1 MPIAAKTASS
11 SRRAQGGSGRPT
23 RPVYRLEIGLNAD
36 SLDPAGLEAR
46 GNLAEAGLEGIRD
59 VRVLRT
65 FFLRGRLSP
74 ADVERAAQEVLADP
88 VQETYAVRQD
98 LDLPEGPGG
107 PMRMITVLRKPGVTN
122 AEAESAKIALTGI
135 GLDVRD
141 VQSARTYL
149 VWTKA
154 SEKQVLRAARR
165 ALGNDVIEDVI
176 AGRVRTFV
184 FPKPSKRRVKRNTVA
199 IRKMEGKALVTLSF
213 DMGLSLTKLEMETIR
228 DEFQNIGREPTD
240 VELETL
246 AQTWSE
252 HCKHKTLAGAVDMK
266 DERGERSFA
275 NLLKETVFHAT
286 TVLDKSWCWSVFED
300 NAGVI
305 DFDGEDGVCMKVET
319 HNHPSAIEP
328 YGGAGT
334 GIGGVIRDIL
344 GTGKGAR
351 PVANTDV
358 FCFGEPDMP
367 MEDVPKGSMHPR
379 RVLKGVVAGVRDYGN
394 RMGIPTVNGAIVF
407 DPRYVGNPVV
417 YAGCAGLIPRK
428 YVAKRARPGDLCV
441 AFGGKTGRDGIH
453 GATFSSVELHSES
466 ETVSSGAVQI
476 GDPITEKKV
485 LDILIQARDKGLFTA
500 VTDCGAGGFSSA
512 VGEMGEKVGA
522 NVDMA
527 GAPLKYEGLDVF
539 EIWISEAQERMVAAI
554 PPKKWPTFK
563 ALCDAE
569 DVEAFVLGE
578 FTGDKRL
585 VVRHGKTVVCD
596 MDMAFL
602 HDGLPHIVR
611 EATFQTGGDKEPSW
625 KPKKRYDRD
634 LLGLLGM
641 PQIGSKE
648 WVIRQ
653 YDHEVQAG
661 AVVRPLG
668 GPNNGP
674 ADAAVIAP
682 KLGSDRGIV
691 LSNGINPAYGDI
703 DPYAM
708 AMAVVDEAIRNAV
721 AVGADPSRIAILDN
735 FTWGNCNRPSTLG
748 SIVRACEGCRDA
760 ALLFGTPF
768 ISGKDSLNN
777 EFRTGDGELISVP
790 PTLLISAIGVI
801 PNVRKTCTSDL
812 KTPGNPIYVV
822 GLTHDELGGS
832 HWYRMKGRV
841 GRNAPQVPTSAPAV
855 MKAVSKAVR
864 SGQVRAAHDPS
875 EGGIA
880 VAAAEMAFASDHGL
894 HLDLRRAKGT
904 TKDNKRLLFSEST
917 TRFLLEVDKAKAKAF
932 EAALKKAGVPFGKAG
947 RVTPEPELR
956 IVGHDPAGGRAAHEV
971 VRLST
976 DKLRQAWRA
985 ALHLGEES

>member
-1 MPIAAKTASS
+1 M
-11 SRRAQGGSGRPT
+11 
-23 RPVYRLEIGLNAD
+23 NAD

-46 GNLAEAGLEGIRD
+46 GNLAEAGLEGIKD
-59 VRVLRT
+59 VRVLKT

-74 ADVERAAQEVLADP
+74 GDVERAAQEVLADP

-98 LDLPEGPGG
+98 LDLPAGPGG

-154 SEKQVLRAARR
+154 SEKKVLRAARR

-184 FPKPSKRRVKRNTVA
+184 FPKPSKHRVKRRTVA

-213 DMGLSLTKLEMETIR
+213 DMGLSLTKLEMEAIR

-252 HCKHKTLAGAVDMK
+252 HCKHKTLAGAVEMK
-266 DERGERSFA
+266 DEDGERSFA

-351 PVANTDV
+351 PVANTDI

-394 RMGIPTVNGAIVF
+394 RMGIPTVNGAILF

-417 YAGCAGLIPRK
+417 YAGCVGLIPAQVR
-428 YVAKRARPGDLCV
+428 RQARPSGRPLRRFRRPRRV
-441 AFGGKTGRDGIH
+441 ATASTARPSLRSSCTPSPRRSAPAPCRS
-453 GATFSSVELHSES
+453 ATRSPRRRCSTSSSRPATRACS
-466 ETVSSGAVQI
+466 PRSPTA
-476 GDPITEKKV
+476 
-485 LDILIQARDKGLFTA
+485 ARA
-500 VTDCGAGGFSSA
+500 ASPAPSVRWAR
-512 VGEMGEKVGA
+512 KVGA

-527 GAPLKYEGLDVF
+527 GAPLKYEGLDAF
-539 EIWISEAQERMVAAI
+539 EIWISEAQERMVVGH
-554 PPKKWPTFK
+554 PPKQVAAFE
-563 ALCDAE
+563 AICDAE

-596 MDMAFL
+596 MDMEFL
-602 HDGLPHIVR
+602 HDGLPHIER
-611 EATFQTGGDKEPSW
+611 ARRPSRRAATRSLPGS
-625 KPKKRYDRD
+625 PKKRYDKD

-661 AVVRPLG
+661 AVVRPL
-668 GPNNGP
+668 
-674 ADAAVIAP
+674 
-682 KLGSDRGIV
+682 
-691 LSNGINPAYGDI
+691 
-703 DPYAM
+703 
-708 AMAVVDEAIRNAV
+708 
-721 AVGADPSRIAILDN
+721 SRPEQ
-735 FTWGNCNRPSTLG
+735 W
-748 SIVRACEGCRDA
+748 
-760 ALLFGTPF
+760 
-768 ISGKDSLNN
+768 
-777 EFRTGDGELISVP
+777 
-790 PTLLISAIGVI
+790 
-801 PNVRKTCTSDL
+801 
-812 KTPGNPIYVV
+812 PG
-822 GLTHDELGGS
+822 
-832 HWYRMKGRV
+832 
-841 GRNAPQVPTSAPAV
+841 
-855 MKAVSKAVR
+855 
-864 SGQVRAAHDPS
+864 
-875 EGGIA
+875 
-880 VAAAEMAFASDHGL
+880 
-894 HLDLRRAKGT
+894 
-904 TKDNKRLLFSEST
+904 
-917 TRFLLEVDKAKAKAF
+917 
-932 EAALKKAGVPFGKAG
+932 
-947 RVTPEPELR
+947 
-956 IVGHDPAGGRAAHEV
+956 
-971 VRLST
+971 
-976 DKLRQAWRA
+976 
-985 ALHLGEES
+985 